1 MNEKIDFNKF
11 AEAQKN
17 LRKETAALME
27 QAVDRAWG
35 DMDEFPRLL
44 NVLET
49 FNRAGDILGGGSAN
63 ALLIY
68 AQQPGATQLGS
79 FDFWK
84 KQDTSICRG
93 EKGIKVLVRSKSAK
107 GKFFYNVEHRF
118 DVGQTH
124 LSPQPV
130 PVDWADPMDILN
142 AIIKTG
148 AFRAQYDENLP
159 DGADAVY
166 IPELREVH
174 VRDLDGQQM
183 CRALLTEFCHF
194 QQAADLG
201 AGYQR
206 NADTSFVALCGGYV
220 LARRFGVE
228 DGQARFQKE
237 MFPPLTAGNPQERV
251 GMVKN
256 YLSKI
261 IHTAGEVSREVQR
274 GIRELERDCGEIIA
288 PSRQGTGEA
297 AAI

>member
-130 PVDWADPMDILN
+130 PVDWADPMDILS

-174 VRDLDGQQM
+174 VRDLDGQRM

-237 MFPPLTAGNPQERV
+237 MFPPLTEWNPHERV
-251 GMVKN
+251 VMVKN

-261 IHTAGEVSREVQR
+261 IHTAGEVSRELLR

>member
-27 QAVDRAWG
+27 QAVGRTWG

-130 PVDWADPMDILN
+130 PVDWADPMDILS

-174 VRDLDGQQM
+174 VRDLDGQRM

-220 LARRFGVE
+220 LARRFAVE

-261 IHTAGEVSREVQR
+261 IHTAGEVSRELQR

-288 PSRQGTGEA
+288 PSRQGPGEA

>member
-130 PVDWADPMDILN
+130 PVDWADPMDILS

-174 VRDLDGQQM
+174 VRDLDGQRM

-261 IHTAGEVSREVQR
+261 IHTAGEVGRELQR

>member
-130 PVDWADPMDILN
+130 PVDWADPMDILS

-174 VRDLDGQQM
+174 VRDLDGQRM

-206 NADTSFVALCGGYV
+206 NADTSFVALCGGYL

-261 IHTAGEVSREVQR
+261 IHTAGEVSRELLR

>member
-130 PVDWADPMDILN
+130 PVDWADPMDILS

-261 IHTAGEVSREVQR
+261 IHTAGEVSRELQR
-274 GIRELERDCGEIIA
+274 GIRELERDCGEIIP

>member
-1 MNEKIDFNKF
+1 MLF
-11 AEAQKN
+11 
-17 LRKETAALME
+17 
-27 QAVDRAWG
+27 
-35 DMDEFPRLL
+35 
-44 NVLET
+44 
-49 FNRAGDILGGGSAN
+49 
-63 ALLIY
+63 
-68 AQQPGATQLGS
+68 
-79 FDFWK
+79 
-84 KQDTSICRG
+84 
-93 EKGIKVLVRSKSAK
+93 RS
-107 GKFFYNVEHRF
+107 
-118 DVGQTH
+118 TH

-130 PVDWADPMDILN
+130 PVDWADPMDILS

-174 VRDLDGQQM
+174 VRDLDGQRM
-183 CRALLTEFCHF
+183 CRAVLTEFCHF

-220 LARRFGVE
+220 LARRFAVE

-261 IHTAGEVSREVQR
+261 IHTAGEVGRELQR

>member
-130 PVDWADPMDILN
+130 PVDWADPMDILS

-174 VRDLDGQQM
+174 VRDLDGQRM

-220 LARRFGVE
+220 LARRFAVE

-261 IHTAGEVSREVQR
+261 IHTAGEVGRELQR

>member
-130 PVDWADPMDILN
+130 PVDWADPMDILS

-174 VRDLDGQQM
+174 VRDLDGQRM

-261 IHTAGEVSREVQR
+261 IHTAGEVSRELQR

>member
-17 LRKETAALME
+17 LRQETAALME

-130 PVDWADPMDILN
+130 PVDWADPMDILS

-174 VRDLDGQQM
+174 VRDLDGQRM

-220 LARRFGVE
+220 LARRFAVE

-261 IHTAGEVSREVQR
+261 IHTAGEVGRELQR

>member
-130 PVDWADPMDILN
+130 PVDWADPMDILS

-220 LARRFGVE
+220 LARRFAVE

-261 IHTAGEVSREVQR
+261 IHTAGEVGRELQR

>member
-130 PVDWADPMDILN
+130 PVDWADPMDILS

-174 VRDLDGQQM
+174 VRDLDGQRM

-220 LARRFGVE
+220 LARRFAVE

-261 IHTAGEVSREVQR
+261 IHTAGEVGRELQR
-274 GIRELERDCGEIIA
+274 DIRELERDCGEIIA

>member
-194 QQAADLG
+194 QQAAGLG

-220 LARRFGVE
+220 LARRFAVE

>member
-1 MNEKIDFNKF
+1 
-11 AEAQKN
+11 
-17 LRKETAALME
+17 
-27 QAVDRAWG
+27 
-35 DMDEFPRLL
+35 
-44 NVLET
+44 
-49 FNRAGDILGGGSAN
+49 
-63 ALLIY
+63 
-68 AQQPGATQLGS
+68 
-79 FDFWK
+79 
-84 KQDTSICRG
+84 
-93 EKGIKVLVRSKSAK
+93 
-107 GKFFYNVEHRF
+107 
-118 DVGQTH
+118 
-124 LSPQPV
+124 
-130 PVDWADPMDILN
+130 
-142 AIIKTG
+142 
-148 AFRAQYDENLP
+148 
-159 DGADAVY
+159 
-166 IPELREVH
+166 
-174 VRDLDGQQM
+174 M

-261 IHTAGEVSREVQR
+261 IHTAGEVSRELLR

>member
-130 PVDWADPMDILN
+130 PVDWADPMDILS

-174 VRDLDGQQM
+174 VRDLDGQRM

-261 IHTAGEVSREVQR
+261 IHTAGEVSRELLR

-288 PSRQGTGEA
+288 PSRQGTGQ
-297 AAI
+297 

>member
-130 PVDWADPMDILN
+130 PVDWADPMDILS

-174 VRDLDGQQM
+174 VRDLDGQRM

-261 IHTAGEVSREVQR
+261 IHTAGEVSRELLR

>member
-130 PVDWADPMDILN
+130 PVDWADPMDILS

-174 VRDLDGQQM
+174 VRDLDGQRM

-220 LARRFGVE
+220 LARRFAVE

-251 GMVKN
+251 GMLKN

-261 IHTAGEVSREVQR
+261 IHTAGEVSRELQR

-288 PSRQGTGEA
+288 PSRQGPGEA

>member
-124 LSPQPV
+124 LSPQLV
-130 PVDWADPMDILN
+130 PVDWADPMDILS

-174 VRDLDGQQM
+174 VRDLDGQRM

-220 LARRFGVE
+220 LARRFAVE

-261 IHTAGEVSREVQR
+261 IHTAGEVGRELQR

>member
-130 PVDWADPMDILN
+130 PVDWADPMDILS

-174 VRDLDGQQM
+174 VRDLDGQRM

-206 NADTSFVALCGGYV
+206 IAYSGACQKAFLSSIHRKSFL
-220 LARRFGVE
+220 LRFFYHNIN
-228 DGQARFQKE
+228 DF
-237 MFPPLTAGNPQERV
+237 
-251 GMVKN
+251 
-256 YLSKI
+256 
-261 IHTAGEVSREVQR
+261 
-274 GIRELERDCGEIIA
+274 
-288 PSRQGTGEA
+288 
-297 AAI
+297 